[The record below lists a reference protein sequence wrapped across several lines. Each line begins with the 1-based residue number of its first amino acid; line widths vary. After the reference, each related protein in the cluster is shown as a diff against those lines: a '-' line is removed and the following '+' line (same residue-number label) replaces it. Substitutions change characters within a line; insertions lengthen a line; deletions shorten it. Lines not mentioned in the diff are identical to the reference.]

1 MDILAQYLCTQIP
14 IPPRDFTSPGQMI
27 VIRSF
32 DVNKPGHKIEELQG
46 GVAGGSIVKGVLKV
60 GDEIE
65 IRPGRI
71 TKHAGKTEVSPL
83 FSKILYMKSETNPL
97 QYAVP
102 GGLIGVG
109 TLLDPTLTRAD
120 HLVGNVLGMKG
131 RLPNTYVDLEV
142 KFFLLKRLLGVKSK
156 EGDAAKVK
164 KLATNEMLMV
174 NIGSTA
180 VGGRIVG
187 LKPDQAKIELTQ
199 PVCTQVGDKVA
210 LSRRIE
216 KHWRLIGW
224 GEIIKGTKF
233 KLEGEKE
240 K

>member
-1 MDILAQYLCTQIP
+1 
-14 IPPRDFTSPGQMI
+14 MI

-46 GVAGGSIVKGVLKV
+46 GVAGGSIVKGVLRV

-65 IRPGRI
+65 IRPGIIEKVGGQTVCKPIR
-71 TKHAGKTEVSPL
+71 
-83 FSKILYMKSETNPL
+83 SKIKDMHSENNQL

-109 TLLDPTLTRAD
+109 TQIDPTLTRAD
-120 HLVGNVLGMKG
+120 HLVGNVLGQPGKM
-131 RLPNTYVDLEV
+131 PSIYVDLEV
-142 KFFLLKRLLGVKSK
+142 KYFLLKRLLGVKSK
-156 EGDAAKVK
+156 DGENAKVK
-164 KLATNEMLMV
+164 KLATSEMLMV

-180 VGGRIVG
+180 VGGRLLG
-187 LKPDQAKIELTQ
+187 LKKGKDDSEQAKIELTQ
-199 PVCTQVGDKVA
+199 PVCTQIGDKVA

-224 GEIIKGTKF
+224 GEIVKGTTM
-233 KLEGEKE
+233 KL
-240 K
+240 